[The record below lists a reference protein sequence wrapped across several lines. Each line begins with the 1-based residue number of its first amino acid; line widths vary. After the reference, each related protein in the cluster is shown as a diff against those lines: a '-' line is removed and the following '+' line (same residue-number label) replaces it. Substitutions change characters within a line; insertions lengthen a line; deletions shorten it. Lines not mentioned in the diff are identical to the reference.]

1 MGLLDLLVNA
11 LDAIEEEK
19 EQQELELEEDKERYN
34 RQIKEECYFN
44 GLTDEEAF
52 QIINGDAELEDFIN
66 E

>member
-34 RQIKEECYFN
+34 RQIKEEC
-44 GLTDEEAF
+44 
-52 QIINGDAELEDFIN
+52 
-66 E
+66 

>member
-34 RQIKEECYFN
+34 R
-44 GLTDEEAF
+44 
-52 QIINGDAELEDFIN
+52 
-66 E
+66 